1 MKQSIVKTACLYFKM
16 LSLIAIASSLLS
28 CIALSRLTEPHT
40 ARTLG
45 KGNDEVNLSGGGL
58 IVPKD
63 KSDSSLHFMPFYI
76 SVEYK
81 RGMSD
86 NFDLGIFAGIQYTVP
101 RIGLEGKYQFMHNA
115 EHALSLSFGTGV
127 YYYPEKGES
136 FSGYFSYI
144 GPVYSFK
151 PSDYY
156 ELALNVRINQAYT
169 GSITTTGP
177 WFDGESEPI
186 SDPFHLF
193 YGSANIS
200 NTFWFS
206 SHFGTTLSLGLA
218 YPFYFTEIDADEP
231 EQKLFGNLGLKLHT
245 NF

>member
-1 MKQSIVKTACLYFKM
+1 MKQPIVKTAYLYFKI
-16 LSLIAIASSLLS
+16 LLLTAIASSFLG

-45 KGNDEVNLSGGGL
+45 KGNDEINLSGGGL
-58 IVPKD
+58 LTPKD
-63 KSDSSLHFMPFYI
+63 KEDKSDTSSRFIPYYI

-81 RGMSD
+81 RGISD
-86 NFDLGIFAGIQYTVP
+86 NFDLGISAGTQYTVP

-115 EHALSLSFGTGV
+115 GHALSLFFGAGV
-127 YYYPEKGES
+127 YYYPGEEKP
-136 FSGYFSYI
+136 FTGYFSYI

-156 ELALNVRINQAYT
+156 ELALNVRINQADT
-169 GSITTTGP
+169 GSIFVTT
-177 WFDGESEPI
+177 DILNSI
-186 SDPFHLF
+186 ALL

-200 NTFWFS
+200 NTLWFS
-206 SHFGTTLSLGLA
+206 SHFGTTLSLGLMS
-218 YPFYFTEIDADEP
+218 PFYITKPDDTDEL
-231 EQKLFGNLGLKLHT
+231 EYKLFGNLGLKLHV

>member
-1 MKQSIVKTACLYFKM
+1 MKQSIVKTICLYIKVLLLTAVTF
-16 LSLIAIASSLLS
+16 SLLG
-28 CIALSRLTEPHT
+28 CISLSRLTEPHT

-45 KGNDEVNLSGGGL
+45 KGNNEINLSGGGL
-58 IVPKD
+58 LGPEEKYGE
-63 KSDSSLHFMPFYI
+63 KGNSLKFAPYYI
-76 SVEYK
+76 AVEYK

-86 NFDLGIFAGIQYTVP
+86 NFDFGISAGTQLLTVP
-101 RIGLEGKYQFMHNA
+101 RIGLEGKYQFMNNA
-115 EHALSLSFGTGV
+115 GHALSLFFGAGV
-127 YYYPEKGES
+127 YYYLEEGES

-169 GSITTTGP
+169 GNFVLDNFTT
-177 WFDGESEPI
+177 ES
-186 SDPFHLF
+186 FNLF

-200 NTFWFS
+200 NTLWFS
-206 SHFGTTLSLGLA
+206 SRFGTTLSLGLI
-218 YPFYFTEIDADEP
+218 YPFYPPETADDDDIP
-231 EQKLFGNLGLKLHT
+231 VFNLGLKLHT